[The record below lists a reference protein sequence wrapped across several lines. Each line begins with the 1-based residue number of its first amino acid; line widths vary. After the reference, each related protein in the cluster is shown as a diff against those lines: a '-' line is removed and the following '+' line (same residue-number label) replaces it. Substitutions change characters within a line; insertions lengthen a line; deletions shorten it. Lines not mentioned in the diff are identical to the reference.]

1 MRSKKLSPGRV
12 LAWVVMVAVVVVT
25 VFPFWWM
32 VRTALTPA
40 ADLYTDNAG
49 LLPQHPTLINFARVL
64 GLTSRGRGPRRRRLR
79 RAASTSPRYLLNSI
93 IYCGLIAGVP
103 DPVLRDGRVR
113 LRPAALPRPR
123 PASSRSSS
131 RALMVPPIFT
141 LLPNFVLVKDLG
153 LINTM
158 AGMVAPT
165 ILMTPF
171 AVFFL
176 RQFFLS
182 LPRDVEEAAI
192 LDGNGPWGI
201 FWRIALPMSRG
212 PLITIGLTTIVW
224 AWKDYLWPLLVGRGE
239 DNRLRHRRARR
250 VPAAV
255 TQHPTRLDRADGRL
269 DAVRPARPAP
279 ARLHGQAAGPVPEL
293 HRKQVTPPPHREED
307 ADDPQI
313 TCRGGPAVP
322 GRRGRPGRA
331 AASPATTRRAAAPSP

>member
-1 MRSKKLSPGRV
+1 MRNRTFTAGRTLAWIAVAVLV
-12 LAWVVMVAVVVVT
+12 LAT

-32 VRTALTPA
+32 IRTALTPA

-49 LLPQHPTLINFARVL
+49 LLPQHPTLINFTRVL
-64 GLTSRGRGPRRRRLR
+64 GLTSEAEN
-79 RAASTSPRYLLNSI
+79 RAAGGSGAHIDFLRYTLNSI
-93 IYCGLIAGVP
+93 VYCGLIAGFQT
-103 DPVLRDGRVR
+103 LFCAMAGYAFAR
-113 LRPAALPRPR
+113 LRFPGRDLVFGVLI
-123 PASSRSSS
+123 S
-131 RALMVPPIFT
+131 ALMIPPIFT

-153 LINTM
+153 LINTV

-239 DNRLRHRRARR
+239 ENRL
-250 VPAAV
+250 V
-255 TQHPTRLDRADGRL
+255 TVALGVFLQQSPNTQPDWTGLM
-269 DAVRPARPAP
+269 
-279 ARLHGQAAGPVPEL
+279 
-293 HRKQVTPPPHREED
+293 
-307 ADDPQI
+307 
-313 TCRGGPAVP
+313 
-322 GRRGRPGRA
+322 
-331 AASPATTRRAAAPSP
+331 AASTLSVLPVLILLVLMGKRLVQSLSFTGNK